1 MARRRAVRSNNS
13 TETSKADLIR
23 GVARESSGPVRPRD
37 IIATLAERGV
47 KVSSA
52 QVSTVLRKM
61 GMRRRRRRKGAEVG
75 IATGAG
81 SRVTS
86 RGGAMLQLDHLLAA
100 KRLCDKL
107 GGVEAAKSALDAL
120 AKLS

>member
-23 GVARESSGPVRPRD
+23 GVARESSGRVRPRD
-37 IIATLAERGV
+37 IIATLAERGI

-61 GMRRRRRRKGAEVG
+61 GMRRRRRRKGAG
-75 IATGAG
+75 AATAA
-81 SRVTS
+81 RVAS

-107 GGVEAAKSALDAL
+107 GGVDAAKAALDAL

>member
-1 MARRRAVRSNNS
+1 MARRRASRSNNS

-23 GVARESSGPVRPRD
+23 GVAREATGRVRPRD

-61 GMRRRRRRKGAEVG
+61 GLRRRRRRKGAAAEAGSGV
-75 IATGAG
+75 G
-81 SRVTS
+81 SRVAS
-86 RGGAMLQLDHLLAA
+86 RGVAMLQLDHLLAA

-107 GGVEAAKSALDAL
+107 GGVEAAK
-120 AKLS
+120 

>member
-1 MARRRAVRSNNS
+1 MARRRASRSNNS

-23 GVARESSGPVRPRD
+23 GVAREATGRVRPRD

-61 GMRRRRRRKGAEVG
+61 GLRRRRRRKGAAAEAGSGV
-75 IATGAG
+75 G
-81 SRVTS
+81 SRVAS
-86 RGGAMLQLDHLLAA
+86 RGVAMLQLDHLLAA